1 MRYRELGKTGLRV
14 SEVGVGAWGLGGA
27 MVVGGQPN
35 SYGAADDA
43 EAIRMLHWA
52 FEQGINFIDTA
63 PVYGFGHSEELI
75 GQAIRGRRDRVI
87 IETKVGEHH
96 VNGQQAWSF
105 APDFVRQALDASL
118 RRLGTDYL
126 DLYLLHLPASG
137 GVGLEEALEAIEAAR
152 ATGKVRAVGASIYDN
167 ALGVELIRSGR
178 CEVIQQVVNLL
189 QPEATREVLPAAAEQ
204 GVGAVARQALYRGF
218 LTGNLTRE
226 VVFADLGDRRS
237 LMSRAEIAD
246 TFDRIDRF
254 AFLTEGGRR
263 RLIDAAVLYPLAQPA
278 VASVL
283 SGAITQ
289 RELADAVAV
298 MEAQPLG
305 DEEIA
310 RIAAIH
316 SGASG
321 AGGA

>member
-1 MRYRELGKTGLRV
+1 MRYRELGRTGLRV
-14 SEVGVGAWGLGGA
+14 SEVGVGAWGIGGA
-27 MVVGGQPN
+27 MTVGGQPN

-52 FEQGINFIDTA
+52 FDQGINFIDTA

-96 VNGQQAWSF
+96 VDGQQAWSF
-105 APDFVRQALDASL
+105 APNFVRAALEASL
-118 RRLGTDYL
+118 RRLGTDYV
-126 DLYLLHLPASG
+126 DVYLLHLPASG
-137 GVGLEEALEAIEAAR
+137 GVGIAEALAAIEAAR
-152 ATGKVRAVGASIYDN
+152 ATGKARAVGASIYDN

-178 CEVIQQVVNLL
+178 CEVIQQAINLL
-189 QPEATREVLPAAAEQ
+189 QPEATRELLPAAAAH
-204 GVGAVARQALYRGF
+204 GVGVVARQALYRGF

-226 VVFADLGDRRS
+226 VAFAGPGDRRA
-237 LMSRAEIAD
+237 LMSREEIAA

-263 RLIDAAVLYPLAQPA
+263 RLIDAAVLYPLGQPA

-283 SGAITQ
+283 SGAITE
-289 RELADAVAV
+289 RELAEAVAV
-298 MEAQPLG
+298 MDADPLT
-305 DEEIA
+305 EQETA

-316 SGASG
+316 DEAAANGW
-321 AGGA
+321 

>member
-1 MRYRELGKTGLRV
+1 MRYRELGRTGLRV

-43 EAIRMLHWA
+43 EAVRMLHWA
-52 FEQGINFIDTA
+52 LDQGVNFIDTA
-63 PVYGFGHSEELI
+63 PIYGFGHSEELI

-96 VNGQQAWSF
+96 VEGQQAWSF
-105 APDFVRQALDASL
+105 APDFVRKALDESL
-118 RRLGTDYL
+118 RRLGTDYV
-126 DLYLLHLPASG
+126 DVYLLHLPASG
-137 GVGLEEALEAIEAAR
+137 GVKVEEALEAIEAAR

-167 ALGVELIRSGR
+167 ALGGELIRSGR

-189 QPEATREVLPAAAEQ
+189 QPEATRAVLPTAAEH
-204 GVGAVARQALYRGF
+204 GVGVVVRQALYRGF
-218 LTGNLTRE
+218 LTGNLKRE
-226 VVFADLGDRRS
+226 AVFAGQGDRRS
-237 LMSRAEIAD
+237 LMSREEIAAA
-246 TFDRIDRF
+246 FDRIDRF

-263 RLIDAAVLYPLAQPA
+263 RLIDAAVLYPLGQPA

-289 RELADAVAV
+289 QELAEAVAV
-298 MEAQPLG
+298 MDADPLTQDELSRITAIYAEA
-305 DEEIA
+305 
-310 RIAAIH
+310 
-316 SGASG
+316 
-321 AGGA
+321 AGIGW